1 MANKRKDNPPPLDYS
16 NVPPEEDGRPYY
28 TPPPGWTPPTPGAP
42 LPNFEG
48 IDQEYFNAAIREQL
62 LPNEGFWRRHAS
74 HKGFRAFIKDK
85 SEAERALLAEAFQ
98 LELNTDCPTLDDCIP
113 TGSVIEAVDRYFWE
127 FTDIPR
133 ELPFFYV
140 MHYVL
145 ATLLQR
151 GVQIHKGK
159 QVILPDLW
167 TIVVAG
173 SGAGKTLSQRNLDKA
188 LSGEINLFSDAMT
201 SLQFLTNL
209 RDQRL
214 ALYIKDEFAQ
224 FLRAVAKETS
234 MQNVRDYLLRTY
246 DNGNIEHTT
255 TKSSVKV
262 ENSAIGI
269 LGYTPTDT
277 LKMHMTREMLL
288 DGFAQRFS
296 YCVAEKDE
304 RPIVGDYDFDNL
316 SARVSPLWKKIIS
329 MPIHPVYKVSQD
341 ARLVFN
347 QVVGTIVGKARE
359 ININDSFS
367 RRLAFTTYKYG
378 LAYHI
383 LAGKEDDTIDPDDL
397 AQASKLV
404 SLHLVSLRKIL
415 DMYEA
420 PSKSPVGSTAPP
432 SHGVKSTAPAA
443 ASQAT
448 PSGKDTLTKVRE
460 RLEKQRD
467 TNSAPL
473 TLSKLQGAI
482 RALRGSAADTRTL
495 ATQVVAA
502 DPSLAP
508 FVVI

>member
-1 MANKRKDNPPPLDYS
+1 MADKPEDNPAPLDDS
-16 NVPPEEDGRPYY
+16 NISPEDDGDPSD
-28 TPPPGWTPPTPGAP
+28 TPPPDWKPPPS
-42 LPNFEG
+42 FEG
-48 IDQEYFNAAIREQL
+48 VDQEYFNAAIRQQL
-62 LPNEGFWRRHAS
+62 LPKAAFWRRHAN
-74 HKGFRAFIKDK
+74 HEGFRAFIKDK
-85 SEAERALLAEAFQ
+85 SEAERALLAQAFQ
-98 LELNTDCPTLDDCIP
+98 FDLNTDCPTLDDCIP
-113 TGSVIEAVDRYFWE
+113 RGSVLEAVDRYFWE
-127 FTDIPR
+127 YTDIPR

-145 ATLLQR
+145 AMLLQR

-173 SGAGKTLSQRNLDKA
+173 SGAGKTLSQKNLDKA
-188 LSGEINLFSDAMT
+188 LSGGVSLFEDAKT

-224 FLRAVAKETS
+224 FLRAVSKEPG

-255 TKSSVKV
+255 TASSVKV

-269 LGYTPTDT
+269 LGYTPKDT
-277 LKMHMTREMLL
+277 LQMHLTREMLL

-296 YCVAEKDE
+296 YCVAEKDN
-304 RPIVGDYDFDNL
+304 RPIVGDYDFDEL
-316 SARVSPLWKKIIS
+316 PAQISPLWSKIVS
-329 MPIHPVYKVSQD
+329 MPIHAVYTISKD

-347 QVVGTIVGKARE
+347 QVVGAIVTKARE
-359 ININDSFS
+359 DNINDSFS

-383 LAGKEDDTIDPDDL
+383 LAGKTNDIIDAADL
-397 AQASKLV
+397 AQAAQLV
-404 SLHLVSLRKIL
+404 ALHLVSLRKVL
-415 DMYEA
+415 EMYET
-420 PSKSPVGSTAPP
+420 PSKSTAGSAEP
-432 SHGVKSTAPAA
+432 SSPGVKATPVA
-443 ASQAT
+443 ASQLT
-448 PSGKDTLTKVRE
+448 PEPAAPVKDTFTKVRE
-460 RLEKQRD
+460 RLEKQKAA
-467 TNSAPL
+467 NAAPL
-473 TLSKLQGAI
+473 SLSDLQGAV

-495 ATQVVAA
+495 ATQAVAA

-508 FVVI
+508 FIKL

>member
-1 MANKRKDNPPPLDYS
+1 
-16 NVPPEEDGRPYY
+16 
-28 TPPPGWTPPTPGAP
+28 
-42 LPNFEG
+42 
-48 IDQEYFNAAIREQL
+48 
-62 LPNEGFWRRHAS
+62 
-74 HKGFRAFIKDK
+74 
-85 SEAERALLAEAFQ
+85 
-98 LELNTDCPTLDDCIP
+98 
-113 TGSVIEAVDRYFWE
+113 
-127 FTDIPR
+127 
-133 ELPFFYV
+133 

-145 ATLLQR
+145 AMLLQR

-159 QVILPDLW
+159 QLILPDLW

-173 SGAGKTLSQRNLDKA
+173 SGAGKTLSQKNLDKA
-188 LSGEINLFSDAMT
+188 LSGGVALFEDAKT

-224 FLRAVAKETS
+224 FLRAVSKEPG

-255 TKSSVKV
+255 TVSSVKV

-277 LKMHMTREMLL
+277 LKIHLTREMLL

-296 YCVAEKDE
+296 YCVAEKDD
-304 RPIVGDYDFDNL
+304 RPIVGDYDFDEL
-316 SARVSPLWKKIIS
+316 PAHVSPLWGKIVS
-329 MPIHPVYKVSQD
+329 MPIHAVYKVSKE

-347 QVVGTIVGKARE
+347 QVVGAIVTKARE
-359 ININDSFS
+359 VNVNDSFS

-383 LAGKEDDTIDPDDL
+383 LAGKEDDTIDEDDL
-397 AQASKLV
+397 AQAAKLV
-404 SLHLVSLRKIL
+404 ALHLVSLREVL

-420 PSKSPVGSTAPP
+420 PTNSPVGGATPP
-432 SHGVKSTAPAA
+432 SPGVSAAAPVA
-443 ASQAT
+443 ASQAA
-448 PSGKDTLTKVRE
+448 PKAAAPIKDTLTKVRE
-460 RLEKQRD
+460 RLEKQKAA
-467 TNSAPL
+467 NAAPL
-473 TLSKLQGAI
+473 SLSDLQGAV

-495 ATQVVAA
+495 ATQAVAA

-508 FVVI
+508 FIKL